1 MKKATL
7 LKTLRIAAQVIF
19 FGAFLFIFLRSLDP
33 FLTTDNPFLKFD
45 LLIFLTHLRV
55 SIRYLLPIAALLI
68 LTAVFG
74 RFFCGWV
81 CPLGAVIEF
90 LDFILSPI
98 RKFQPFGKYLRSLEM
113 KLIEFPPSWI
123 LLGTVAITLFFIP
136 PVLQYLHPNI
146 WIIRIF
152 SLSKLGLTFLGLLV
166 LFSLHSRRFWCTTLC
181 PLGALY
187 GLIASRPLFKLS
199 IYNCSDCGRCDICP
213 MKAARYEEKRILYHQ
228 CTLCFDYE
236 ASCPVRGFR
245 YARTK
250 RDSAQLPDLSRRRFL
265 QQGGLLIGGLAA
277 GTLYSILDGRFT
289 LAGGKTRLLSEHVQT
304 SLIRPPGVT
313 AVSNET
319 EFVQH
324 CLRCFQCVRSCPNGI
339 IDITGTGSGFDS
351 LFTPS
356 VQFEQYGCDY
366 NCQVCQLVC
375 PNYAIPLQTL
385 QEKQKAVMGLAVI
398 EEDLCVVFAKDTNC
412 LVCEEVCPVPEK
424 AIKIEEKTKLVN
436 GEPMLLRYPV
446 MDKPLC
452 IGCGIC
458 QALCPVEPKAIVVKR
473 V

>member
-1 MKKATL
+1 MKKAAS
-7 LKTLRIAAQVIF
+7 LKTIRIASQVIF

-33 FLTTDNPFLKFD
+33 FLTTNNPFLKFD

-55 SIRYLLPIAALLI
+55 SIRYLLPIMALLI

-81 CPLGAVIEF
+81 CPLGALIEF

-98 RKFQPFGKYLRSLEM
+98 RKFQ
-113 KLIEFPPSWI
+113 
-123 LLGTVAITLFFIP
+123 

-152 SLSKLGLTFLGLLV
+152 SLSNLGLTFLGMLV
-166 LFSLHSRRFWCTTLC
+166 LFSLNSRRFWCTTLC

-187 GLIASRPLFKLS
+187 GLIAIRPLFKLS
-199 IYNCSDCGRCDICP
+199 IYKCSGCGRCDICP

-236 ASCPVRGFR
+236 ASCPVRGFG
-245 YARTK
+245 YARIK
-250 RDSAQLPDLSRRRFL
+250 KDSTQLPDLSRRRFL
-265 QQGGLLIGGLAA
+265 QQGSLLIGGLAA
-277 GTLYSILDGRFT
+277 GTLFSILDSRYM
-289 LAGGKTRLLSEHVQT
+289 LAAGKTRLLSEHVQT
-304 SLIRPPGVT
+304 SLIRPPGVI
-313 AVSNET
+313 AVRNET
-319 EFVQH
+319 EFVQR

-412 LVCEEVCPVPEK
+412 LVCEEVCPIPEK
-424 AIKIEEKTKLVN
+424 AIKIEEKTKLVS
-436 GEPMLLRYPV
+436 GEPMQLRYPV
-446 MDKPLC
+446 MDNNLC

-458 QALCPVEPKAIVVKR
+458 QALCPAEPKAIVVKR
-473 V
+473 A

>member
-1 MKKATL
+1 MKKAAL
-7 LKTLRIAAQVIF
+7 LKALRIASQLIF
-19 FGAFLFIFLRSLDP
+19 FGVFLFIFFRSLNP
-33 FLTTDNPFLKFD
+33 FLTTDNPFLRFD
-45 LLIFLTHLRV
+45 PLIFLTHLRV
-55 SIRYLLPIAALLI
+55 SFMHLLPIAILLI
-68 LTAVFG
+68 LTVIFG

-90 LDFILSPI
+90 LDFILKPI
-98 RKFQPFGKYLRSLEM
+98 RKLNPFGKYLKSLEM
-113 KLIEFPPSWI
+113 KLIEFPPSWV
-123 LLGTVAITLFFIP
+123 LLGIVVITLFFTP

-152 SLSKLGLTFLGLLV
+152 SLSNLGLVFLGILI
-166 LFSLHSRRFWCTTLC
+166 LFSIHSRRFWCTSLC

-187 GLIASRPLFKLS
+187 GLLASHSLFKLS
-199 IYNCSDCGRCDICP
+199 IQECSRCGRCNKCP
-213 MKAARYEEKRILYHQ
+213 MKAARYEEKRILGPQ
-228 CTLCFDYE
+228 CILCFDFE
-236 ASCPVRGFR
+236 ASCPVTGFHYGR
-245 YARTK
+245 VK
-250 RDSAQLPDLSRRRFL
+250 GEKAQLPDLSRRRFL
-265 QQGGLLIGGLAA
+265 RQGGLLIGGLAA
-277 GTLYSILDGRFT
+277 GTLYSVLDSRFT
-289 LAGGKTRLLSEHVQT
+289 LAGGKTRLPSEHVQT
-304 SLIRPPGVT
+304 SLIRPPCVT

-319 EFVQH
+319 EFVQR

-339 IDITGTGSGFDS
+339 IDITGPGFGFDS

-385 QEKQKAVMGLAVI
+385 QGKQKAVMGLAVI

-458 QALCPVEPKAIVVKR
+458 QVLCPVAPKAIVVKR
-473 V
+473 L